1 MEKPS
6 ILKRQMLTN
15 TKTMKKQTGLFS
27 NLFLFLF
34 ATSSALAQIDFQ
46 KEDQVFNG
54 KDLNNWT
61 VIPET
66 QVNSWNAKNG
76 ILYAKS
82 DAAETGSN
90 LWTTTEYE
98 DFAVQLQFKM
108 GGGIVDSGVF
118 IRGEN
123 PESPQIQIG
132 ISGSLKVDM
141 TGSPYVPKQGYPQK
155 AAVEQILKN
164 KKWNTLTIL
173 AVKNNYKVWL
183 NGQKVLDYQ
192 LENASL
198 KGPVGLQLHPNRTM
212 DIEFKEIL
220 IKEL

>member
-6 ILKRQMLTN
+6 ILKQQMLTN
-15 TKTMKKQTGLFS
+15 TETMKKQTRLFS

-34 ATSSALAQIDFQ
+34 STSSALAQIDFQ

-90 LWTTTEYE
+90 LWTTMEYE

-141 TGSPYVPKQGYPQK
+141 TGSPYVPKQVYPAK
-155 AAVEQILKN
+155 AEVENLLNVKG
-164 KKWNTLTIL
+164 WNTMLIK
-173 AVKNNYKVWL
+173 AVKNHYEVWL
-183 NGQKVLDYQ
+183 NGEGVLDYT
-192 LENASL
+192 LDNASL
-198 KGPVGLQLHPNRTM
+198 QGPVGLQLHPGRTM
-212 DIEFKEIL
+212 DIMFKEIY
-220 IKEL
+220 IKKL